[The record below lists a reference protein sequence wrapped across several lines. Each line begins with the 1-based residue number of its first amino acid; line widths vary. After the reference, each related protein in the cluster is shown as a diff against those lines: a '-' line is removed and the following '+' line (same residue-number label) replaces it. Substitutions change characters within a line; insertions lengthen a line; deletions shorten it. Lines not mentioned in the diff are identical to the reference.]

1 MWWFNPLSEPNICWQ
16 LPQVLKSYRYVFLV
30 CIQEFLALC
39 KFHYCNKLWTFWEL
53 ECNPYMCCASNY
65 TSTAIKMGN
74 FVWFGFQTTWCEV
87 FDHTELPYSKKLT
100 TYVLHFI
107 VEVPSLHLVEYMLSR
122 KVGRGTPKMM
132 PHLPLSI
139 EIPNVL
145 ISGFQTTF
153 KKDLTCIKK
162 AQL

>member
-1 MWWFNPLSEPNICWQ
+1 
-16 LPQVLKSYRYVFLV
+16 
-30 CIQEFLALC
+30 
-39 KFHYCNKLWTFWEL
+39 
-53 ECNPYMCCASNY
+53 
-65 TSTAIKMGN
+65 
-74 FVWFGFQTTWCEV
+74 
-87 FDHTELPYSKKLT
+87 
-100 TYVLHFI
+100 
-107 VEVPSLHLVEYMLSR
+107 MLSR

-139 EIPNVL
+139 EVPNVL